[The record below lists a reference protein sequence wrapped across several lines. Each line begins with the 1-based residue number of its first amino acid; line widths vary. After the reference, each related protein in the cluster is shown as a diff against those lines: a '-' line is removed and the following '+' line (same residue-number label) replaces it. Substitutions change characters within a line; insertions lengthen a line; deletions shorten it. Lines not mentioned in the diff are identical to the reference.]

1 MALLERILTSYSLVD
16 VILILFLLA
25 FAAKEVLQLKDFF
38 HNRNR
43 KRVDEENEE
52 QQTSEKILEKISD
65 LEDQF
70 TVLYDE
76 TTTSFESIKATLK
89 EHQDTLDLLIQSDKD
104 DIRADIVEKH
114 HYFMAQGYIDD
125 FSIDAI
131 ERRYGHYKQEGGN
144 SYITDLMHDLRKLPK
159 R

>member
-38 HNRNR
+38 YNRNR

-89 EHQDTLDLLIQSDKD
+89 EHQALAHLQ
-104 DIRADIVEKH
+104 VW
-114 HYFMAQGYIDD
+114 
-125 FSIDAI
+125 
-131 ERRYGHYKQEGGN
+131 
-144 SYITDLMHDLRKLPK
+144 
-159 R
+159 

>member
-25 FAAKEVLQLKDFF
+25 FATKEVLQLKDFF

-43 KRVDEENEE
+43 KRVNEEN
-52 QQTSEKILEKISD
+52 
-65 LEDQF
+65 
-70 TVLYDE
+70 
-76 TTTSFESIKATLK
+76 TTSFESIKATLK

>member
-43 KRVDEENEE
+43 KRVNEENEE

-89 EHQDTLDLLIQSDKD
+89 EHQDTLDLLI
-104 DIRADIVEKH
+104 
-114 HYFMAQGYIDD
+114 
-125 FSIDAI
+125 
-131 ERRYGHYKQEGGN
+131 
-144 SYITDLMHDLRKLPK
+144 
-159 R
+159 

>member
-25 FAAKEVLQLKDFF
+25 FAAKEVLQLIDFF
-38 HNRNR
+38 HNRSQ
-43 KRVDEENEE
+43 KKIDEENEE

-76 TTTSFESIKATLK
+76 TTSSFESIKATLK
-89 EHQDTLDLLIQSDKD
+89 EHQDTLDLLIKSDKD
-104 DIRADIVEKH
+104 DIRADIVKQH
-114 HYFMAQGYIDD
+114 HYFIAKGSIDD
-125 FSIDAI
+125 FSMDAI
-131 ERRYGHYKQEGGN
+131 ERRYDHYKQEGGN
-144 SYITDLMHDLRKLPK
+144 SYITGLMHDLRQLSKK
-159 R
+159 